1 MDLRIQKV
9 QENMRANLPGRPS
22 LSQYAE
28 SVNLSV
34 WHLCRLFRSE
44 TGTSPIQ
51 YLKFLKMEK
60 ARELLQT
67 SFLSVRE
74 IRRTVGPG
82 DESHLSRD
90 FKKAYGVTPTLYE
103 RLSATANVSNITS
116 GIAPAAKIA
125 NKQQARPT
133 IKG

>member
-1 MDLRIQKV
+1 
-9 QENMRANLPGRPS
+9 
-22 LSQYAE
+22 
-28 SVNLSV
+28 
-34 WHLCRLFRSE
+34 
-44 TGTSPIQ
+44 
-51 YLKFLKMEK
+51 MEK

>member
-1 MDLRIQKV
+1 
-9 QENMRANLPGRPS
+9 MRANLPGRPS

-103 RLSATANVSNITS
+103 RLSATAM
-116 GIAPAAKIA
+116 
-125 NKQQARPT
+125 
-133 IKG
+133 